1 MTRFKEQGREA
12 RRPEIDGSDIEH
24 FIRRMSVV
32 CDAESRLAAE
42 IQSFDRHHDHVILVK
57 IDISALNVP
66 R

>member
-1 MTRFKEQGREA
+1 MMQFKERGREA
-12 RRPEIDGSDIEH
+12 PRPEIDEPDIEQ

-42 IQSFDRHHDHVILVK
+42 IQSLDRHHDHVILMR
-57 IDISALNVP
+57 IDISALDVP